1 MFGSDSSRLQMASA
15 LVYPR
20 YRIRISLQ
28 VLPIV
33 ARRAERL
40 VPQRRSLAG
49 ARVDSVERR
58 NIPSW
63 VPSAITLLAAV
74 CRIGPRLEAS
84 LSKAVIKTADRVCDG
99 CREDGRRRPW
109 RGGRHELTDACCHVH
124 VRVHVHASRQHYYCI
139 QHSVTRWRAGIES
152 RAGDSSMLEQCAT
165 LHLPVLDS
173 HMIALGGSSLCYGG
187 ACGCGGNGAI
197 SSTCMTARHDRRA
210 HLSHLCC
217 GLCAIRSSWTVGQR
231 AGRDRLLA
239 CCFEMA

>member
-1 MFGSDSSRLQMASA
+1 MA
-15 LVYPR
+15 
-20 YRIRISLQ
+20 
-28 VLPIV
+28 
-33 ARRAERL
+33 
-40 VPQRRSLAG
+40 
-49 ARVDSVERR
+49 
-58 NIPSW
+58 
-63 VPSAITLLAAV
+63 
-74 CRIGPRLEAS
+74 CRDWEA
-84 LSKAVIKTADRVCDG
+84 
-99 CREDGRRRPW
+99 
-109 RGGRHELTDACCHVH
+109 
-124 VRVHVHASRQHYYCI
+124 
-139 QHSVTRWRAGIES
+139 
-152 RAGDSSMLEQCAT
+152 AGDSSMLEQCAT